1 MVWVQ
6 IKLSEKQS
14 DLLQEI
20 IYDFEHYSD
29 AENPMKD
36 ADKSIAKENGRYMYY
51 DNWYHNG
58 WGKWDLS
65 YTSISSIIERLES
78 YRADLSRHWN
88 SMYKRPL
95 LRICSN
101 LIKKLETAR
110 EELV

>member
-36 ADKSIAKENGRYMYY
+36 ADKSIAKENGR
-51 DNWYHNG
+51 
-58 WGKWDLS
+58 
-65 YTSISSIIERLES
+65 LES